1 MKGGKHVHVH
11 VVQKGDTLWKISR
24 QYGVSFDEVK
34 RLNAHLANPDYIVP
48 GMKIFVPE
56 TAKKQEVKE
65 HPYYD
70 GRPVKSKKEEMIVQP
85 IPKAVTQPTPT
96 PTPAPAPAPIPQP
109 VAPIMQQPTPQPIP
123 MPYPYP
129 FSQDI
134 SMTNIMPQ
142 MMSIPY
148 GWIPV
153 PDMDTHP
160 IPQPMPQKPKPMPQK
175 PQPLPQK
182 TQTMPVYT
190 PPVVPAPPTP
200 APIKGWKLHD
210 SSSLMDSSSLH
221 HPVLP
226 EQVQPQTH
234 PAEGYGPCECGHPA
248 YVRPMSPCGCGR
260 PPMAYAMS
268 EMNYGDNENMSNG
281 LPEQTLGAY
290 QEPNMM
296 MPNQTLGA
304 YQEPNMMMAHHP
316 YMMAPQ
322 HQMMPYMA
330 CMPCHMCHAP
340 HGPWGYPYPGRQ
352 R

>member
-1 MKGGKHVHVH
+1 MKGGRHVHVH

-56 TAKKQEVKE
+56 TAKTQEVKE

-70 GRPVKSKKEEMIVQP
+70 GRPVKSKKEEMISQP
-85 IPKAVTQPTPT
+85 APKAVTQPSPKAVTQPTPT
-96 PTPAPAPAPIPQP
+96 PAPAPIPQP

-148 GWIPV
+148 GWMPV
-153 PDMDTHP
+153 PDMDTQH
-160 IPQPMPQKPKPMPQK
+160 IPQPMPK
-175 PQPLPQK
+175 K
-182 TQTMPVYT
+182 TQTMPIYT
-190 PPVVPAPPTP
+190 PPAVPAPPTPAPTP
-200 APIKGWKLHD
+200 APIKGWKLPD

-234 PAEGYGPCECGHPA
+234 PTDGYGPCGCGHPA
-248 YVRPMSPCGCGR
+248 YVRPMPPCGCGR
-260 PPMAYAMS
+260 PPMPYVMP
-268 EMNYGDNENMSNG
+268 EMNYGDNNNESNG
-281 LPEQTLGAY
+281 LPE
-290 QEPNMM
+290 
-296 MPNQTLGA
+296 QTLGA

-316 YMMAPQ
+316 YMMAP
-322 HQMMPYMA
+322 QMMPYMA

>member
-1 MKGGKHVHVH
+1 MKGGRHVHVH

-56 TAKKQEVKE
+56 TAKTQEVKE

-70 GRPVKSKKEEMIVQP
+70 GRPVKSKKEEMISQP
-85 IPKAVTQPTPT
+85 APKAVTQPSPKAVTQPT
-96 PTPAPAPAPIPQP
+96 PAPAPIPQP
-109 VAPIMQQPTPQPIP
+109 VAPIMQQPIPQPIP

-142 MMSIPY
+142 MMSVPY
-148 GWIPV
+148 GWMPV
-153 PDMDTHP
+153 PDMDTPH
-160 IPQPMPQKPKPMPQK
+160 IPQQMPKKMEPMPK
-175 PQPLPQK
+175 K
-182 TQTMPVYT
+182 TQTMPIYT
-190 PPVVPAPPTP
+190 PPAVPAPPTP
-200 APIKGWKLHD
+200 APIKGWKLQE

-234 PAEGYGPCECGHPA
+234 PTDGYGPCGCGHPA
-248 YVRPMSPCGCGR
+248 YVRPMPPCGCGR
-260 PPMAYAMS
+260 PPMAYAMP
-268 EMNYGDNENMSNG
+268 EMNYRDNDNESNG
-281 LPEQTLGAY
+281 LPE
-290 QEPNMM
+290 
-296 MPNQTLGA
+296 QTLGA

-316 YMMAPQ
+316 YMMAP
-322 HQMMPYMA
+322 QMMPYMA